1 MYRPPPNAMVVA
13 NVAIAAIAVLIDF
26 IVFLVIA

>member
-1 MYRPPPNAMVVA
+1 MYSPPNAMVLA

-26 IVFLVIA
+26 IVFLVIV

>member
-1 MYRPPPNAMVVA
+1 MYRPPKAMVVA

-26 IVFLVIA
+26 IDYPLIA